1 MTWKYDK
8 YYEWIS
14 GLVENIQSNQIGLLN
29 FDRALLVKFGS
40 NPRTIKNHKHAL
52 AALNLIEIQGGV
64 VNLLPTEKDVGE
76 LTAEERAILSARSE
90 SNENR

>member
-1 MTWKYDK
+1 MTWTYDK
-8 YYEWIS
+8 YYGWIS
-14 GLVENIQSNQIGLLN
+14 GLVENIHSNQIGLLN

-64 VNLLPTEKDVGE
+64 VNLLPAKREVEG
-76 LTAEERAILSARSE
+76 LTAEEGDILNARGGAD
-90 SNENR
+90 EN